1 MGRKKVHYYLKNRFI
16 NKKDINETKI
26 KFSKKIFFFFFGLRE
41 LPNGLINQKNTPQI
55 STFKSKYFSQ
65 LLSDLSQ
72 IKGAGRY

>member
-26 KFSKKIFFFFFGLRE
+26 KFSQFFFFFFGLRE
-41 LPNGLINQKNTPQI
+41 LLNGLINQKNTPQI
-55 STFKSKYFSQ
+55 FTFKSKYCSQ